1 MTGNKIILEDLEQ
14 IIGSNL
20 NWSVFTGKTVLITG
34 ANGFLPAYMV
44 ETLLFLEY
52 QGIIKNVRVLA
63 LVRNIEKARTRF
75 KYYLNNQNLEF
86 ILQDVCDPIY
96 IEEKIDF
103 IIHAASQASPK
114 YYGID
119 PVGTLS
125 ANILGTI
132 NMMKLAQTH
141 SIESFLYF
149 SSSEVYGNLENSKIP
164 TTEVDYGYLDP
175 TNIRSCY
182 AEGKRMGETIC
193 VSWLHQFGIPSKIIR
208 PFHTYGPCMAL
219 DDGRVYADFIADI
232 VLNRNIVM
240 KSDGKARRTFCYL
253 SDATIASFMIL
264 LNGKNGE
271 AYNVGNSDCEIS
283 VIQLARKLVKLF
295 PERKLKVVVNEIQ
308 NSGYLKSKVLRNCP
322 DLSKIKKLGWIPTVN
337 IDNGFHRTVL
347 SYIN

>member
-1 MTGNKIILEDLEQ
+1 
-14 IIGSNL
+14 
-20 NWSVFTGKTVLITG
+20 
-34 ANGFLPAYMV
+34 
-44 ETLLFLEY
+44 
-52 QGIIKNVRVLA
+52 
-63 LVRNIEKARTRF
+63 
-75 KYYLNNQNLEF
+75 
-86 ILQDVCDPIY
+86 
-96 IEEKIDF
+96 
-103 IIHAASQASPK
+103 
-114 YYGID
+114 
-119 PVGTLS
+119 
-125 ANILGTI
+125 
-132 NMMKLAQTH
+132 MMKLAQTH